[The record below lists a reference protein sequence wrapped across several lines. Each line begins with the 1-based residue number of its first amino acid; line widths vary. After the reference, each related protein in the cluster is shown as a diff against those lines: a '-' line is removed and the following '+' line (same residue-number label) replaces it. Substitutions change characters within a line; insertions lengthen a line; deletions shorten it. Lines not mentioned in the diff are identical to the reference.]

1 VKVYVVG
8 GAIRDQL
15 LGLPVK
21 DVDYVVVGS
30 SPEEMIKKGFNPVGQ
45 DFPVFLHPDTN
56 QEYALARTERKVAPG
71 YKGFTFH
78 ANPDV
83 TLEQDLER
91 RDLTVNAMA
100 QEVSEDGKVIG
111 PIIDPYGGIKDIEK
125 NVLRH
130 IGPAFSEDPVRLL
143 RVARFSARFPSFTVA
158 PETMILLRGMGVS
171 GELKALVKERV
182 WQEFSKG
189 LMSTQPSKMF
199 HVLESCQVFEQFF
212 PAELL
217 GAESVLKNLDTAA
230 QQNLNISQRCAVL
243 LASLEGE
250 LIKNW
255 AAQWGIPGECK
266 DYAVLASDL
275 TQTLR
280 GAKLSSID
288 VLDLLDRV
296 DVWRKPDRFAELM
309 TVIKILGYKTDQL
322 SESYMA
328 ARQIDVGQIA
338 AAVTSSGAKSGEL
351 IKDAIRLARLA
362 VIKEL

>member
-1 VKVYVVG
+1 MKVYVVG

-21 DVDYVVVGS
+21 DIDYVVVGS
-30 SPEEMIKKGFNPVGQ
+30 SPEEMLKKGFKPVGQ
-45 DFPVFLHPDTN
+45 DFPVFLHPNTN

-111 PIIDPYGGIKDIEK
+111 PIIDPYGGLRDIEQK
-125 NVLRH
+125 VLRH

-143 RVARFSARFPSFTVA
+143 RVARFSARFPSCTVA
-158 PETMILLRGMGVS
+158 PETITLLQGMGLS

-189 LMSTQPSKMF
+189 FMSMQPSKMF
-199 HVLESCQVFEQFF
+199 CILEACQVFEQFF

-217 GAESVLKNLDTAA
+217 GDASVFKNLDAAA
-230 QQNLNISQRCAVL
+230 QQNLNLSQRCAVL
-243 LASLEGE
+243 LAHLKAE
-250 LIKNW
+250 LIKDW
-255 AAQWGIPGECK
+255 ATQWGIPAECK
-266 DYAVLASDL
+266 DYAVLAGDL
-275 TQTLR
+275 TQTLKGSR
-280 GAKLSSID
+280 LSSID

-296 DVWRKPDRFAELM
+296 DVWRKPDRFTDLIA
-309 TVIKILGYKTDQL
+309 VIKLLGYQTDQL
-322 SESYMA
+322 SASYVA

-338 AAVTSSGAKSGEL
+338 TAVTSSGAKSGDL
-351 IKDAIRLARLA
+351 IKAAIRSARLSA
-362 VIKEL
+362 LKEL

>member
-1 VKVYVVG
+1 MKIYVVG

-30 SPEEMIKKGFNPVGQ
+30 SPEEMVKKGFKPVGQ

-100 QEVSEDGKVIG
+100 QEVSESGKVIG
-111 PIIDPYGGIKDIEK
+111 PIIDPYGGVRDIEQK
-125 NVLRH
+125 VLRH

-143 RVARFSARFPSFTVA
+143 RVARFAARFPGFTVA
-158 PETMILLRGMGVS
+158 PETMTLLQDMGIS

-189 LMSTQPSKMF
+189 LMSSQPSKMF

-217 GAESVLKNLDTAA
+217 DQASVFKNLDTAA

-243 LASLEGE
+243 LASLKGE

-255 AAQWGIPGECK
+255 ATQWGIPSECK

-275 TQTLR
+275 TQALKS
-280 GAKLSSID
+280 AKLSSID

-296 DVWRKPDRFAELM
+296 DVWRKPDRFTELM
-309 TVIKILGYKTDQL
+309 TVVKIFGHQTNQL
-322 SESYMA
+322 LASYAA

-338 AAVTSSGAKSGEL
+338 TAVTSSGAKGGDL
-351 IKDAIRLARLA
+351 IKEAIRSARLA
-362 VIKEL
+362 AIKEL

>member
-1 VKVYVVG
+1 MKIYVVG

-30 SPEEMIKKGFNPVGQ
+30 SPEEMIKKGFKPVGQ

-100 QEVSEDGKVIG
+100 QEVSESGKVIG
-111 PIIDPYGGIKDIEK
+111 PIIDPYSGVRDIEQK
-125 NVLRH
+125 VLRH

-143 RVARFSARFPSFTVA
+143 RVARFAARFSGFTVA
-158 PETMILLRGMGVS
+158 PETMTLLQDMGIS

-189 LMSTQPSKMF
+189 LMSDQPSKMF

-217 GAESVLKNLDTAA
+217 QATTVFKNLDIAA
-230 QQNLNISQRCAVL
+230 NQNINIFQRCAVL
-243 LASLEGE
+243 LASLKSE
-250 LIKNW
+250 LIKDW
-255 AAQWGIPGECK
+255 ATQWGIPSECK

-275 TQTLR
+275 VQALKGT
-280 GAKLSSID
+280 KLSSID

-296 DVWRKPDRFAELM
+296 DVWRKPDRFTELM
-309 TVIKILGYKTDQL
+309 TVIRILGYETDQL
-322 SESYMA
+322 SAAYVA
-328 ARQIDVGQIA
+328 ARQVDVGQIA
-338 AAVTSSGAKSGEL
+338 TAVTSSGAKGGDL
-351 IKDAIRLARLA
+351 IKDAIRSARLA

>member
-1 VKVYVVG
+1 MKIYVVG

-30 SPEEMIKKGFNPVGQ
+30 SPEEMLKKGFKPVGQ

-100 QEVSEDGKVIG
+100 QEISEDGKLIG
-111 PIIDPYGGIKDIEK
+111 PIIDPYGGLKDIEQK
-125 NVLRH
+125 VLRH

-158 PETMILLRGMGVS
+158 PETMTLLRGMGLS
-171 GELKALVKERV
+171 GELNALVKERV

-189 LMSTQPSKMF
+189 LMSQKPSMMF
-199 HVLESCQVFEQFF
+199 HVLESCEVLERFF

-217 GAESVLKNLDTAA
+217 GALTVFKNLDAA
-230 QQNLNISQRCAVL
+230 AHQNLNISQRCAVL
-243 LASLEGE
+243 LSSLKGE
-250 LIKNW
+250 LIKEW
-255 AAQWGIPGECK
+255 AIQWGIPVECK

-275 TQTLR
+275 AQALK
-280 GAKLSSID
+280 GEKLNSIGL
-288 VLDLLDRV
+288 LDLLDRI
-296 DVWRKPDRFAELM
+296 DVWRKPDRFTELM
-309 TVIKILGYKTDQL
+309 TVIKILGYQTNQVTA
-322 SESYMA
+322 SYDA
-328 ARQIDVGQIA
+328 ARQIDLGQIA
-338 AAVTSSGAKSGEL
+338 AEVTSSGAKGGDL
-351 IKDAIRLARLA
+351 IKEAIRSARLA
-362 VIKEL
+362 ALREL